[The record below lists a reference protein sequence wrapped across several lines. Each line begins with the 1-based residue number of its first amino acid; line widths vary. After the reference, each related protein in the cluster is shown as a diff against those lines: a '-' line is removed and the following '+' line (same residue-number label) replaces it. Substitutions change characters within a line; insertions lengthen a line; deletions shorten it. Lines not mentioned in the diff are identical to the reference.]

1 MNTRS
6 YFIKITSLI
15 FIPIL
20 IFISSYSYSQE
31 IWFEWLNHINNF
43 QEEWISLEKETF
55 SIWNNISRFQNFNAL
70 ENRAKSLNVS
80 IKKMQ
85 QIHDKDKKKYGRKY
99 PDFFR
104 LSSQYIISL
113 ERTITDLEIILGRL
127 NDKTKDPNSYSWEE
141 YSNDIDDY
149 NKSVESYHGFGGQ
162 MNAEFKKIQ
171 RIQ

>member
-1 MNTRS
+1 MKRKV
-6 YFIKITSLI
+6 FPALI
-15 FIPIL
+15 ISIL
-20 IFISSYSYSQE
+20 IFISTYSYSQE
-31 IWFEWLNHINNF
+31 IRFEWLNHINNI

-55 SIWNNISRFQNFNAL
+55 SIWNNISRFQDFKGL

-85 QIHDKDKKKYGRKY
+85 QVHGKDKEKYGRKY

-113 ERTITDLEIILGRL
+113 EETITDLEIILGRL

-149 NKSVESYHGFGGQ
+149 KKSVESYQGFGGQ
-162 MNAEFKKIQ
+162 MNAEFKKLQ